1 MVHEPT
7 LRKLHEMRLS
17 TMADAY
23 QNQLLDP
30 NFQAL
35 SFEER
40 FGLLVDTEWSR
51 RKNNRLTTLIRK
63 ADFQQSNAYI
73 EDVEYHADRKL
84 DRTQILRLATG
95 TYIHDKLNI
104 IIMGASGAGKTYL
117 ACAFGI
123 AACRNFYPV
132 KYIRLPE
139 LLNELAVARGEG
151 IFQRV
156 MKSYKKVPLLI
167 LDEWLL
173 VSLKESEARDLLEI
187 VEARH
192 QNGSTLFCSQFA
204 PAGWHG
210 KIGESTLADAI
221 LDRIVHSSYTITIE
235 GMDSMRKRKGLIN

>member
-1 MVHEPT
+1 MVNEPT
-7 LRKLHEMRLS
+7 VRKLHEMRLVA
-17 TMADAY
+17 MAESF
-23 QNQLLDP
+23 QKQLLDTSY
-30 NFQAL
+30 QAL

-40 FGLLVDTEWSR
+40 FGILVDLEWSR
-51 RKNNRLTTLIRK
+51 RKNNRLASLIRK
-63 ADFQQSNAYI
+63 ADFQQSDACI

-95 TYIHDKLNI
+95 AYIHGKLNI

-123 AACRNFYPV
+123 AACRNFLPV

-139 LLNELAVARGEG
+139 LLNDLAVARGEG
-151 IFQRV
+151 IFGRV
-156 MKSYKKVPLLI
+156 MKVYKKVPLLI

-192 QNGSTLFCSQFA
+192 QSGSTIFSFQFA
-204 PAGWHG
+204 PGGWHS

-235 GMDSMRKRKGLIN
+235 GTDSMRKRKGLIQ

>member
-1 MVHEPT
+1 MAHEPT
-7 LRKLHEMRLS
+7 LRKLHEMRLAA
-17 TMADAY
+17 MADSF

-40 FGLLVDTEWSR
+40 FGLLVDIEWSR
-51 RKNNRLTTLIRK
+51 RKNNRLTSLIRK
-63 ADFQQSNAYI
+63 ADFQQSNACI
-73 EDVEYHADRKL
+73 EDIEYHADRKL

-95 TYIHDKLNI
+95 AYIQDKLNI

-139 LLNELAVARGEG
+139 LLNELSVARGEG
-151 IFQRV
+151 IYQRV
-156 MKSYKKVPLLI
+156 MKSYKKIPLLI

-192 QNGSTLFCSQFA
+192 QRGSTIFCSQFT

-235 GMDSMRKRKGLIN
+235 GVDSMRKRKGIIN

>member
-1 MVHEPT
+1 MAHEPT
-7 LRKLHEMRLS
+7 LRKLHEMRLAA
-17 TMADAY
+17 MADSY

-40 FGLLVDTEWSR
+40 FGLLVDMEWSR
-51 RKNNRLTTLIRK
+51 RKNNRLSSLIRK
-63 ADFQQSNAYI
+63 ADFQQ
-73 EDVEYHADRKL
+73 R
-84 DRTQILRLATG
+84 
-95 TYIHDKLNI
+95 
-104 IIMGASGAGKTYL
+104 KTY
-117 ACAFGI
+117 
-123 AACRNFYPV
+123 
-132 KYIRLPE
+132 
-139 LLNELAVARGEG
+139 
-151 IFQRV
+151 
-156 MKSYKKVPLLI
+156 KKIPLLI

-192 QNGSTLFCSQFA
+192 QKGSTIFCSQFA

>member
-1 MVHEPT
+1 MNEQT
-7 LRKLHEMRLS
+7 QRKLHEMRLS
-17 TMADAY
+17 AMADAY

-30 NFQAL
+30 SFQAL

-40 FGLLVDTEWSR
+40 FSLLIDLEWSR
-51 RKNNRLTTLIRK
+51 RKNNRLASLIRK
-63 ADFQQSNAYI
+63 ADFQQSNASI
-73 EDVEYHADRKL
+73 ESMEYHADRKL
-84 DRTQILRLATG
+84 DQTQILRLATCA
-95 TYIHDKLNI
+95 YIHEKLNI

-123 AACRNFYPV
+123 AACRNFLPV
-132 KYIRLPE
+132 KYVRLPD

-151 IFQRV
+151 LYQRV
-156 MKSYKKVPLLI
+156 MKVYKKIPLLI

-192 QNGSTLFCSQFA
+192 QRGSTIFCSQFA
-204 PAGWHG
+204 PAGWHS

-235 GMDSMRKRKGLIN
+235 GKDSMRKRKGIVN

>member
-1 MVHEPT
+1 MNEQT
-7 LRKLHEMRLS
+7 QRKLHEMRLS
-17 TMADAY
+17 AMADAY

-30 NFQAL
+30 SFQAL

-40 FGLLVDTEWSR
+40 FSLLIDLEWSR
-51 RKNNRLTTLIRK
+51 RKNNRLASLVRK
-63 ADFQQSNAYI
+63 ADFQQSNASI
-73 EDVEYHADRKL
+73 ESMEYHADRKL
-84 DRTQILRLATG
+84 DQTQILRLATCA
-95 TYIHDKLNI
+95 YIHEKLNI

-123 AACRNFYPV
+123 AACRNFLPV
-132 KYIRLPE
+132 KYVRLPD

-151 IFQRV
+151 LYQRV
-156 MKSYKKVPLLI
+156 MKVYKKIPLLI

-192 QNGSTLFCSQFA
+192 QRGSTIFCSQFA
-204 PAGWHG
+204 PAGWHS

-235 GMDSMRKRKGLIN
+235 GKDSMRKRKGIVN

>member
-7 LRKLHEMRLS
+7 LRKLHEMRLAA
-17 TMADAY
+17 MADSY
-23 QNQLLDP
+23 QNQLLDQ

-51 RKNNRLTTLIRK
+51 RKNNRLSALIRK
-63 ADFQQSNAYI
+63 ADFQQSDACI
-73 EDVEYHADRKL
+73 ENVEYHADRKL
-84 DRTQILRLATG
+84 DRTQVLRLATG
-95 TYIHDKLNI
+95 AYIQDKLNI

-151 IFQRV
+151 IYQRV
-156 MKSYKKVPLLI
+156 MKTYKKIPLLI

-192 QNGSTLFCSQFA
+192 QRGSTIFCSQFA